1 MTIATYDIGTTA
13 VKGVLINEKGEVLSS
28 VSKTISTI
36 FDNEKKEQR
45 PQDWFDAFCGI
56 SKGFAAM
63 DKGTPVEA
71 VIMSGQMQDVIPVDR
86 EGCPVGNA
94 VLYSDGRAAD
104 QARELIERMGTDY
117 LESVTGNHYDGSL
130 PLPKLMWIKE
140 NQPDLY
146 GKIHKVLISAKDY
159 IILRLT
165 GRAVGDMTA
174 CSTAGAMNMA
184 LGAWDSRILSAAG
197 IDPSLMPE
205 LYYPHQA
212 VGTLSKKG
220 AEATGFAEGVRIY
233 AGVGDAGAATLAS
246 GIRRPGEYNINLGTS
261 GWVSTISREV
271 SRGSEGIFNLAA
283 MEQGA
288 YINVVPFL
296 NAGNVHKWISSL
308 FTARDSR
315 KNIDYPYVEERLRES
330 RPGSGGVVFLPYL
343 NGERF
348 PVMDSLVKGSFLGI
362 TAATGQGDMIRSCLE
377 GVAFSIRQG
386 I

>member
-308 FTARDSR
+308 QHG
-315 KNIDYPYVEERLRES
+315 I
-330 RPGSGGVVFLPYL
+330 PGRTSITHMWR
-343 NGERF
+343 NG
-348 PVMDSLVKGSFLGI
+348 
-362 TAATGQGDMIRSCLE
+362 
-377 GVAFSIRQG
+377 
-386 I
+386 

>member
-1 MTIATYDIGTTA
+1 MCIRD
-13 VKGVLINEKGEVLSS
+13 S
-28 VSKTISTI
+28 
-36 FDNEKKEQR
+36 
-45 PQDWFDAFCGI
+45 
-56 SKGFAAM
+56 
-63 DKGTPVEA
+63 
-71 VIMSGQMQDVIPVDR
+71 
-86 EGCPVGNA
+86 
-94 VLYSDGRAAD
+94 
-104 QARELIERMGTDY
+104 
-117 LESVTGNHYDGSL
+117 HYDGSL

-261 GWVSTISREV
+261 GWVSTIS
-271 SRGSEGIFNLAA
+271 L
-283 MEQGA
+283 
-288 YINVVPFL
+288 
-296 NAGNVHKWISSL
+296 SL
-308 FTARDSR
+308 
-315 KNIDYPYVEERLRES
+315 IH
-330 RPGSGGVVFLPYL
+330 
-343 NGERF
+343 
-348 PVMDSLVKGSFLGI
+348 I
-362 TAATGQGDMIRSCLE
+362 
-377 GVAFSIRQG
+377 
-386 I
+386 

>member
-1 MTIATYDIGTTA
+1 M
-13 VKGVLINEKGEVLSS
+13 K
-28 VSKTISTI
+28 
-36 FDNEKKEQR
+36 
-45 PQDWFDAFCGI
+45 
-56 SKGFAAM
+56 
-63 DKGTPVEA
+63 
-71 VIMSGQMQDVIPVDR
+71 DVR
-86 EGCPVGNA
+86 GKCC
-94 VLYSDGRAAD
+94 LYSDGRAAD

-233 AGVGDAGAATLAS
+233 AGVGDARRSHPCQRDPAPW
-246 GIRRPGEYNINLGTS
+246 GI
-261 GWVSTISREV
+261 
-271 SRGSEGIFNLAA
+271 
-283 MEQGA
+283 
-288 YINVVPFL
+288 
-296 NAGNVHKWISSL
+296 
-308 FTARDSR
+308 
-315 KNIDYPYVEERLRES
+315 
-330 RPGSGGVVFLPYL
+330 
-343 NGERF
+343 
-348 PVMDSLVKGSFLGI
+348 
-362 TAATGQGDMIRSCLE
+362 
-377 GVAFSIRQG
+377 
-386 I
+386 